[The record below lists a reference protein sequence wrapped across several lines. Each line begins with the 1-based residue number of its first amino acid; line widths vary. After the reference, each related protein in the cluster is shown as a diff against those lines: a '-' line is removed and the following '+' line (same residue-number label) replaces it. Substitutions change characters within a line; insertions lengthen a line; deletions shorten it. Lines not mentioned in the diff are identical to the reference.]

1 MRKHLFCINLFI
13 IILLALLTTLC
24 SVFTFSGFITELRNS
39 PNGYNL
45 YFPNIV
51 LYPVAAFIFWSSFVL
66 VLIFSMKFKLVA
78 KIINLVTASLS
89 QPFAVI
95 VFIYTISLLDSR
107 RVAYYQ
113 SELGSMFPYAYPTWG
128 TFAFLMLFLGLAHI
142 VFSILLIALRD
153 KDNSK
158 EVAVS
163 SSEKP
168 LENKPSTTGDVLETL
183 KQLKE
188 LLNNN
193 AITEDEYEVLKQKE
207 LNKM

>member
-13 IILLALLTTLC
+13 IILLALLTTLY
-24 SVFTFSGFITELRNS
+24 SVYTFLGFITELSDS
-39 PNGYNL
+39 PYGYNYYL
-45 YFPNIV
+45 PNIV

-66 VLIFSMKFKLVA
+66 VLVFSMKFKLVA
-78 KIINLVTASLS
+78 KIINLVTASISL
-89 QPFAVI
+89 PFAVI
-95 VFIYTISLLDSR
+95 VFINIISIFESNLTYYRSKLGPSF
-107 RVAYYQ
+107 AYV
-113 SELGSMFPYAYPTWG
+113 YPTWG
-128 TFAFLMLFLGLAHI
+128 SFAFLMLFLGLAHL

-188 LLNNN
+188 ALNNN
-193 AITEDEYEVLKQKE
+193 VITEDEYEVLKQKE